1 MNTYAVSFKTSAEE
15 RPRVVIQKAFSSKD
29 AIRSVE
35 THYFRA
41 VVIGVD
47 KVENA

>member
-15 RPRVVIQKAFSSKD
+15 KPRVVIQKALSSKD
-29 AIRSVE
+29 AICSVE

-41 VVIGVD
+41 VVVGVE
-47 KVENA
+47 KVENV

>member
-15 RPRVVIQKAFSSKD
+15 KPRVVLQKAFNSHD
-29 AIRSVE
+29 AIRTVE

-41 VVIGVD
+41 VVVGVE
-47 KVENA
+47 KIENV

>member
-15 RPRVVIQKAFSSKD
+15 KSRVITQKASSSRD
-29 AIRSVE
+29 AIRTVE

-41 VVIGVD
+41 VVVGCERI
-47 KVENA
+47 ENA

>member
-15 RPRVVIQKAFSSKD
+15 KPRTILQKAFDSKD
-29 AIRSVE
+29 AIKTVE

-41 VVIGVD
+41 VVVGCERI
-47 KVENA
+47 ENA